1 MSSSSQGEL
10 VPTTSQVILLSQLIH
25 GLMKTM
31 DNLGGFVAAGSRDCA
46 FWAIVIIAYFS
57 GSIMILRCEGWITD
71 LHAHL

>member
-1 MSSSSQGEL
+1 MTYL
-10 VPTTSQVILLSQLIH
+10 TVLMLYLFCAL